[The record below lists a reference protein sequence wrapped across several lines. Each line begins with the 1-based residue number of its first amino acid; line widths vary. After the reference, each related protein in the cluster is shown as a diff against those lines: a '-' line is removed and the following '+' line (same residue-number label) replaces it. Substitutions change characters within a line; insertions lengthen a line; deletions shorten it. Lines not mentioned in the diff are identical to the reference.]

1 MKEFGS
7 GGSAMVYAATRQSEL
22 VFYFK
27 PTCGKCLQDNFRVTY
42 VKCLACVKLTS

>member
-1 MKEFGS
+1 MKECGS

-27 PTCGKCLQDNFRVTY
+27 NLFVENVHKIILE
-42 VKCLACVKLTS
+42 